1 MLQRYEM
8 SFKSPNI
15 SGGNSVDAEV
25 VGDEAHLAGGVAV
38 AVAVPAGRL
47 QRRYQ
52 FVAAVDIL
60 AKPFK
65 RGLLMLRVRTVDPRQ
80 LSFQIGSVF

>member
-47 QRRYQ
+47 QCRYQ
-52 FVAAVDIL
+52 ISAAVDVL
-60 AKPFK
+60 A
-65 RGLLMLRVRTVDPRQ
+65 
-80 LSFQIGSVF
+80 